1 MRIEASYPT
10 AEHERASE
18 VIVEFFSGWPEVEA
32 VMLTG
37 SCTHGGATRDSCLDI
52 TVIVPRE
59 VFSAMNEELEAR
71 WGRFYGS
78 EDVFRKLRSVGAF
91 SHVDMIF
98 TDGCFEPQP
107 REFTSGPDEFELEI
121 GNTLVY
127 SVPLWTQGDRLERL
141 NEKWLPYFGDD
152 LRRERL
158 SMVGMYFHN
167 NLDHVPLFVDR
178 GLHFQAFNRLYD
190 ALREFIQ
197 ALFISRRI
205 YPIAY
210 DKWIR
215 KQFHEIL
222 GEPDLYGSLVKLLEI
237 KDFEGRALADGAE
250 NLRGLFEKN
259 IAR

>member
-1 MRIEASYPT
+1 
-10 AEHERASE
+10 
-18 VIVEFFSGWPEVEA
+18 
-32 VMLTG
+32 
-37 SCTHGGATRDSCLDI
+37 
-52 TVIVPRE
+52 
-59 VFSAMNEELEAR
+59 
-71 WGRFYGS
+71 
-78 EDVFRKLRSVGAF
+78 
-91 SHVDMIF
+91 
-98 TDGCFEPQP
+98 
-107 REFTSGPDEFELEI
+107 
-121 GNTLVY
+121 
-127 SVPLWTQGDRLERL
+127 
-141 NEKWLPYFGDD
+141 
-152 LRRERL
+152 
-158 SMVGMYFHN
+158 MYFHN